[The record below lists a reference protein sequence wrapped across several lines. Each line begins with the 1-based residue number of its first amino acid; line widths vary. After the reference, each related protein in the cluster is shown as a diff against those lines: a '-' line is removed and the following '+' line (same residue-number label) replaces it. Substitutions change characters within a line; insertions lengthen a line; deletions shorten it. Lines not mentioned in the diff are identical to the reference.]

1 MQLAGELEAAGYS
14 CAVAAGS
21 HHSVVLGVRK
31 ELSTPERHGPS
42 LNADGLLRRSDW
54 YAYLDLALRALAA
67 LHKQP

>member
-1 MQLAGELEAAGYS
+1 
-14 CAVAAGS
+14 
-21 HHSVVLGVRK
+21 VVLGVRK